1 MESVTIKRL
10 HGMAKVLGSVL
21 GVSGALVFAF
31 VKGPPIK
38 FLHCH
43 PATDKSQNSN
53 SSIQHS
59 SRGDWIKGSLIMLSA
74 NTAWCLW
81 LILQVSSSSSSIFY
95 TWNTVQNVSSTRVGG
110 KPRIFACRHD
120 SNELYGV
127 YFAGFLA
134 YKWWFSCYSFYI
146 FCSLLLI
153 LMCILF

>member
-10 HGMAKVLGSVL
+10 HGMAKVLGAVL

-38 FLHCH
+38 FLHWH
-43 PATDKSQNSN
+43 PATDNGQNSN

-81 LILQVSSSSSSIFY
+81 LILQVPFFFFFFLIFGLSRALLQLDA
-95 TWNTVQNVSSTRVGG
+95 WNTVQSVPST
-110 KPRIFACRHD
+110 
-120 SNELYGV
+120 
-127 YFAGFLA
+127 
-134 YKWWFSCYSFYI
+134 
-146 FCSLLLI
+146 
-153 LMCILF
+153 